1 MPWQSNIEIRG
12 SCWLSCSGDPSR
24 TMFSISG
31 SIGKSRCGLLHPLP
45 AELLVAGVGVPSSQ
59 CSVTNDDLDL
69 LSSWLSNSFGD
80 GESAN
85 SSASEGVRSVDRQ
98 QQLRVLSRLLLFCRV
113 RIFLLQATSICRF
126 LVRLVLLLLRSVLK
140 HERFTRIWFLLQ
152 EGTGRNQYICVLVT
166 KLRLHASFLPFE
178 NSRVHS
184 DLR

>member
-85 SSASEGVRSVDRQ
+85 SSASEGVRSVDR
-98 QQLRVLSRLLLFCRV
+98 SSNC
-113 RIFLLQATSICRF
+113 
-126 LVRLVLLLLRSVLK
+126 SVPGSSSFGYCLDCSFSV
-140 HERFTRIWFLLQ
+140 ESESSCF
-152 EGTGRNQYICVLVT
+152 
-166 KLRLHASFLPFE
+166 KLRASAD
-178 NSRVHS
+178 SWS
-184 DLR
+184 DWFSCCSGVFSSMSDSPEFGSSCRKVQVEINTYVFW